1 MQDLAKGDD
10 YVVASAVLQELVRA
24 GLDRRLD
31 AMEVGATVKDIIAQQ
46 DEGSDIESLF
56 LDTIS
61 LLDDT
66 DAKNSALTRL
76 VNATAINPDTMR
88 QELDVPLLTSL
99 GLVRST
105 FERMRARKTTNQLY
119 RQANFNLLR
128 EETEGYAKLLTDY
141 YNAAT
146 ESAHSDDAEM
156 AKDACHRIMA
166 LVGAFDLDVGRVLD
180 ITLDIS
186 ASLLVKSFRFFV
198 KFYRRSSWWPQ
209 KVVLDDIKFED
220 QEFGALPSWALPD
233 SGKWATSD
241 QDRAE
246 LAQLRF
252 ARDLAFWERVRDVG
266 MDAFFELGA
275 RKIID
280 FDSALPLLETEV
292 HAQHDARGNEI
303 NADQRKRI
311 NETRKYMRETRTLPP
326 PGNPDAAQLLG
337 FKLRFYASPAR
348 DANDVLPENLIYLA
362 ALLIKIGFI

>member
-1 MQDLAKGDD
+1 LTDDVLANWQESGKQAVEEAARKDD
-10 YVVASAVLQELVRA
+10 GLAASEVVQELVRA
-24 GLDRRLD
+24 GLDRRID
-31 AMEVGATVKDIIAQQ
+31 AAQAGAAIKDLIAQSS
-46 DEGSDIESLF
+46 EGSDVESLF

-61 LLDDT
+61 LLDDM
-66 DAKNSALTRL
+66 DAKNPSLNRL
-76 VNATAINPDTMR
+76 VTATGIDPEVIR

-156 AKDACHRIMA
+156 AKDAYYRIMA

-180 ITLDIS
+180 ITIDIS

-209 KVVLDDIKFED
+209 KVVLDDVKFED
-220 QEFGALPSWALPD
+220 QQFGALPSWALPD
-233 SGKWATSD
+233 SGKWATSE

-246 LAQLRF
+246 LAELRLT
-252 ARDLAFWERVRDVG
+252 RDLAFWDRVREVG
-266 MDAFFELGA
+266 MDAFYELGA

-280 FDSALPLLETEV
+280 FDNALPLLETEV
-292 HAQHDARGNEI
+292 QPQYDAKGNEI
-303 NADQRKRI
+303 NADQREPQVYAGNSDVAPSWKPRCRTTARI
-311 NETRKYMRETRTLPP
+311 QATI
-326 PGNPDAAQLLG
+326 
-337 FKLRFYASPAR
+337 LR
-348 DANDVLPENLIYLA
+348 LA
-362 ALLIKIGFI
+362 CT